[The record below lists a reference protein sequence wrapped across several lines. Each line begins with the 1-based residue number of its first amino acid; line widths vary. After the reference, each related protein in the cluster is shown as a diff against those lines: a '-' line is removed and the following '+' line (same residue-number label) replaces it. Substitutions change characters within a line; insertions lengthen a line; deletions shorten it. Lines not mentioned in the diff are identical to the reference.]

1 MKKKIITREYCH
13 TLNVYEETS
22 GVCCVTLDMLIAAR
36 GIAPEIFRE
45 EVCVGNGCGTWS
57 WEKKWKVWKAHWWID
72 NRCRTGIIVELYSP
86 LVSRHYDEI
95 NGGYASPLFADH
107 CYINLMTNE
116 VKFQL
121 SPEDWGAAEMP
132 RSFLVRL
139 NVQNKRKGLEE
150 YVD

>member
-45 EVCVGNGCGTWS
+45 EVCVGNGDTYS
-57 WEKKWKVWKAHWWID
+57 WKRKWVIWKAHWKID
-72 NRCRTGIIVELYSP
+72 NKMRLETIVELYSP
-86 LVSRHYDEI
+86 LVSNHYDEI
-95 NGGYASPLFADH
+95 IIGGYASSFSANH

-116 VKFQL
+116 VKF
-121 SPEDWGAAEMP
+121 
-132 RSFLVRL
+132 
-139 NVQNKRKGLEE
+139 
-150 YVD
+150 